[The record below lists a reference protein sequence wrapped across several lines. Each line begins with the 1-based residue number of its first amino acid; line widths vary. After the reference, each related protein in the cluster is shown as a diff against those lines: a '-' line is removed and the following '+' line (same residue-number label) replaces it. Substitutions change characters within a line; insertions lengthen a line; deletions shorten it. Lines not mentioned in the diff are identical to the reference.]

1 MISYGSAGVMAQV
14 ISVPPPANVKGL
26 HSSFTERV
34 LAESRGT
41 RELKPGR

>member
-1 MISYGSAGVMAQV
+1 MISYGSAGVPAQV
-14 ISVPPPANVKGL
+14 TSVPPPANVEAL